1 MIRVSGIGG
10 LSDPL
15 RQWESE
21 MESDVSDFISRAGPS
36 LGLGLVPSAHYSFE
50 KLPSWRHQL
59 SYDQQH
65 RHQIRVMS

>member
-15 RQWESE
+15 RQCESE
-21 MESDVSDFISRAGPS
+21 MESDASDFISRAGPS
-36 LGLGLVPSAHYSFE
+36 FGLVLSAHYSFE

-59 SYDQQH
+59 SCDQRH
-65 RHQIRVMS
+65 RHQIRAMS